1 MKVDEKKCVG
11 CGNCVLVCTM
21 GAIYIENGHSNVNE
35 DECVECGSCIR
46 FLEVEGRNPTLVR
59 GLRKVLN
66 MVSLQH
72 DAPVGVCV
80 AGALYEPT
88 LEWPREIR
96 RNFSNPAAVHSATGI
111 PGRGTDEIK
120 TNDVNEWLKEKE
132 ALLLVEVG
140 RPGLGARMRDIE
152 KITTALAALG
162 VDFKPENPITL
173 LMTDTKTGKLNPDTL
188 NEKVLSAIIEIKI
201 DLDKVP
207 VYLKKIKE
215 TVEDFPTVCSLVVA
229 GRCNEHGDIPY
240 TDAVRTA
247 GLTPSPGGKTNLG
260 LGRRGGNE

>member
-1 MKVDEKKCVG
+1 MKVDENKCVG

-21 GAIYIENGHSNVNE
+21 GAIYIENGHSNINE
-35 DECVECGSCIR
+35 DECVECGNCKR

-59 GLRKVLN
+59 GLRKLLHK
-66 MVSLQH
+66 VSLQH

-80 AGALYEPT
+80 AGALYEST

-96 RNFSNPAAVHSATGI
+96 RNFSNPAAVHSSTGI

-120 TNDVNEWLKEKE
+120 TNDVSEWLKENE

-140 RPGLGARMRDIE
+140 RPGLGARMRDID
-152 KITTALAALG
+152 KITTALATLG

-173 LMTDTKTGKLNPDTL
+173 LMSDTKTGQLNPEIL

-207 VYLKKIKE
+207 IYLKKIKE
-215 TVEDFPTVCSLVVA
+215 TLDDFPTVCSLVVA

-240 TDAVRTA
+240 IDAVRSA
-247 GLTPSPGGKTNLG
+247 GLNLSPGGKTNLG
-260 LGRRGGNE
+260 LGRGGNE